1 MFFFMSLNIRHI
13 CDIFLCI
20 FSGCIIQKCCVCTLV
35 CTADS
40 CRYMRDT
47 CMNFEVDF
55 TVFKIVFYENWI
67 MLGIKF
73 ITKTG
78 FFLKAPML
86 IQNLTHD
93 RPLPKQIGLLTFRDI
108 RFLHLRSVQSIVN
121 YSVLT
126 QAVLRINLVK
136 MSRSQV
142 YIFIISSLYYL
153 ENFNADVAIM
163 IKMWDIHVQIN
174 E

>member
-1 MFFFMSLNIRHI
+1 
-13 CDIFLCI
+13 
-20 FSGCIIQKCCVCTLV
+20 
-35 CTADS
+35 
-40 CRYMRDT
+40 
-47 CMNFEVDF
+47 
-55 TVFKIVFYENWI
+55 
-67 MLGIKF
+67 
-73 ITKTG
+73 
-78 FFLKAPML
+78 ML

-108 RFLHLRSVQSIVN
+108 RFLYLRSVQSIAN

-142 YIFIISSLYYL
+142 FIFIISSLYYL

-163 IKMWDIHVQIN
+163 IKMWDIDQRVTKLGVAQRVSSELCVAKIRRKIN
-174 E
+174 IDSLLFTHTLELFQALKLPRKGIFVVGTHG